1 MKVLL
6 GVEED
11 IVERIEG
18 KTSSEMEVAGRV
30 KDGIRSFAIKEIVF
44 LLQ

>member
-6 GVEED
+6 GVEDE

-18 KTSSEMEVAGRV
+18 KSAAEMEVAGRV
-30 KDGIRSFAIKEIVF
+30 KDGIREFAIKEIVF
-44 LLQ
+44 VL